1 MQTQLKRTL
10 SFNATYKGCEYVGE
24 MYGCE
29 ASIFRNRWE
38 NNELLFIVMDW
49 VNNAQLGHPPKD
61 SIFRYDQVP
70 DNILIGILVS
80 QAEGDRFCDVVP
92 CKDRW
97 KVTMGNHYIK
107 SMPKFAFPYICMSDS
122 QVDKVEKR
130 LEQLKN

>member
-10 SFNATYKGCEYVGE
+10 SFNANYKGCEYVGE

-29 ASIFRNRWE
+29 ASVFRQRWE

-49 VNNAQLGHPPKD
+49 VQNAQLGHPPKD

-92 CKDRW
+92 CKERW

-107 SMPKFAFPYICMSDS
+107 KQTTNLDRPSTVCIDSDYS
-122 QVDKVEKR
+122 FTWETYKK
-130 LEQLKN
+130 